1 MSFITEILTYRSL
14 SVVGL
19 VKNAGKTE
27 TLNFILRHLKN
38 SGKTVAVT
46 SIGLDG
52 EQFDQIY
59 GTPKPE
65 ITIYEGMIFVTA
77 EKFFE
82 ERTFE
87 AEMLSISE
95 LQTTLGRLVTA
106 RAKTTGKVI
115 LSGAADTFT
124 LRKIIAQNAALGADI
139 TIVDGATSRLS
150 LASPTVTD
158 AMILATGAALSANIE
173 QLVKKTAF
181 AVSLVSLPEI
191 AGNTQEYADADL
203 QSVPENLPIL
213 QLLEKTEKG
222 LWCIDEN
229 LELKDLKIE
238 SSFLLKNSF
247 DDETINILQE
257 NKMLFCG
264 GAVSDNLLE
273 FLLMNK
279 IAGQACNDGYKNFTI
294 IVKDFSKLFLSPAM
308 YSRFARKGGK
318 IAVLHRTK
326 LIAVTVNP
334 TSPEGYVLNS
344 EKLQEELRK
353 KIDVEVLD
361 VKKCRM

>member
-1 MSFITEILTYRSL
+1 
-14 SVVGL
+14 VGL

-27 TLNFILRHLKN
+27 TLNFILRHLKT

-77 EKFFE
+77 QKFFDG
-82 ERTFE
+82 RTFE
-87 AEMLSISE
+87 AEILFVSE

-106 RAKTTGKVI
+106 CAKSTGKVI
-115 LSGAADTFT
+115 LSGAADTHT
-124 LRKIIAQNAALGADI
+124 LRKIIAQNATLGADI
-139 TIVDGATSRLS
+139 SIVDGATSRLS

-181 AVSLVSLPEI
+181 AVSLVSLPDV
-191 AGNTQEYADADL
+191 A
-203 QSVPENLPIL
+203 ENL
-213 QLLEKTEKG
+213 QKLLSETTKG
-222 LWCIDEN
+222 LWCIDEKFG
-229 LELKDLKIE
+229 LKDLKIE

-247 DDETINILQE
+247 DHDTINILQQ
-257 NKMLFCG
+257 NNTLFCG
-264 GAVSDNLLE
+264 GAVSDRLLE
-273 FLLMNK
+273 FLLINILSK
-279 IAGQACNDGYKNFTI
+279 KDKADFTI
-294 IVKDFSKLFLSPAM
+294 IVKDFSRLFISPAM
-308 YSRFARKGGK
+308 YSRFVIKGGK

-326 LIAVTVNP
+326 LIAVTINP
-334 TSPEGYVLNS
+334 TSPEGFVLNS
-344 EKLQEELRK
+344 EKLQDELRK
-353 KIDVEVLD
+353 KIAVEVLD
-361 VKKCRM
+361 VMKIQPM